1 MVIIQ
6 QLISGSMLGGIYVMV
21 AVAFTLVIGMLNF
34 LNFTIPPIFM
44 LSAMVSWAVAKFGLP
59 FGIMA
64 PPVHWLFALIVG
76 IFVAI
81 IASLIVERFTYRYL
95 KNRYGDA
102 TEHAI
107 PLVSSIGFLLIF
119 TNVVIIYFGSEPQ
132 SFPMPFDDVSLK
144 FNGLVLGIPQLISLL
159 VSFGI
164 VWFLSYLLKTTKTGR
179 ILRSIA
185 ESPDTAL
192 LLGVKVFAIVPI
204 IFLIVGFLCGLS
216 SALFTVNYSEVSAF
230 IGDEV
235 AAKAI
240 AGMVIG
246 GLGNIWGA
254 VAGGLL
260 VGILEVLSI
269 HFFGAD
275 TVKITV
281 WGALLII
288 LIIKPQGIFGHVK
301 IGKEKF

>member
-1 MVIIQ
+1 MILIQ
-6 QLISGSMLGGIYVMV
+6 QIISGLMLGGIYVMV

-34 LNFTIPPIFM
+34 LNFTIPPLFM
-44 LSAMVSWAVAKFGLP
+44 LSAMMSWALAKYGLP
-59 FGIMA
+59 FGITDG
-64 PPVHWLFALIVG
+64 PINWL
-76 IFVAI
+76 VAI
-81 IASLIVERFTYRYL
+81 FIGILITIVASLIVERFTYRYL

-119 TNVVIIYFGSEPQ
+119 TNIIIIYFGSEPVK
-132 SFPMPFDDVSLK
+132 FPVPFENVSLK
-144 FNGLVLGIPQLISLL
+144 FFGLVLGIPQLASLIIS
-159 VSFGI
+159 VSI
-164 VWFLSYLLKTTKTGR
+164 VWFLSYMLKTTKIGR
-179 ILRSIA
+179 VLRSIA
-185 ESPDTAL
+185 ENPDTAL
-192 LLGVKVFAIVPI
+192 ILGVKVFAIVPV
-204 IFLIVGFLCGLS
+204 IFLIVGLLCGVA
-216 SALFTVNYSEVSAF
+216 SALFTINYTEVSAF

-260 VGILEVLSI
+260 VGVLEVLSI

-275 TVKITV
+275 TVKISV
-281 WGALLII
+281 WGALLVI
-288 LIIKPQGIFGHVK
+288 LIIKPQGISGHVK

>member
-119 TNVVIIYFGSEPQ
+119 PITR
-132 SFPMPFDDVSLK
+132 K
-144 FNGLVLGIPQLISLL
+144 LI
-159 VSFGI
+159 
-164 VWFLSYLLKTTKTGR
+164 LSR
-179 ILRSIA
+179 
-185 ESPDTAL
+185 
-192 LLGVKVFAIVPI
+192 
-204 IFLIVGFLCGLS
+204 LS
-216 SALFTVNYSEVSAF
+216 SKLKPRKNEKNNF
-230 IGDEV
+230 IDGEFEDIE
-235 AAKAI
+235 
-240 AGMVIG
+240 
-246 GLGNIWGA
+246 N
-254 VAGGLL
+254 
-260 VGILEVLSI
+260 
-269 HFFGAD
+269 D
-275 TVKITV
+275 DDRKI
-281 WGALLII
+281 
-288 LIIKPQGIFGHVK
+288 
-301 IGKEKF
+301 